1 MIESTWIETCSGGR
15 FDVANPRAEDVRIED
30 IAMSLA
36 QTCRFRGHALRWI
49 SVGWHSV
56 VVHGVVAMLRDDHQ
70 VRLAA
75 LLHDAAEA
83 YVGDMPRPLKLAFPE
98 FVRAEARVQ
107 QVIHRRFGLQPSEDV
122 MLLIRKVDNQTLLE
136 EARVY
141 MATAGRGWEL
151 LDEGLSIP
159 PSKFVPPCPQD
170 FRDVVRQFL
179 ARFDA
184 ASSASA

>member
-1 MIESTWIETCSGGR
+1 MSQSTWIETCSGGR
-15 FDVANPRAEDVRIED
+15 FDVANPRAEDVQIED

-49 SVGWHSV
+49 SVGWHSI
-56 VVHGVVAMLRDDHQ
+56 VVHDVVAMLRDDDEA
-70 VRLAA
+70 RLAA

-98 FVRAEARVQ
+98 FVRAEAKVQ
-107 QVIHRRFGLQPSEDV
+107 HVIHKKFGLEPPDDLL
-122 MLLIRKVDNQTLLE
+122 LLIRKVDNQTLLE

-151 LDEGLSIP
+151 LDEGLNIP
-159 PSKFVPPCPQD
+159 ASAFVPPCPQD
-170 FRDVVRQFL
+170 LQEVVRQFM

-184 ASSASA
+184 ACSASS